1 MNWAWWLTPV
11 IPPWDVEAGRSA
23 ISYVT
28 TVRSA
33 WDTYD
38 SYLVSPQKRKIPDEK
53 HACIDTCVHTEKH
66 ICDIFICIYI
76 YDIIK
81 NDWPMSSYL
90 VT

>member
-1 MNWAWWLTPV
+1 MAAFSEVPV
-11 IPPWDVEAGRSA
+11 YELGLVAYTSHPTLGCGGRE

-33 WDTYD
+33 WDTFD
-38 SYLVSPQKRKIPDEK
+38 LCLVSPQKRKIPDEK

-76 YDIIK
+76 
-81 NDWPMSSYL
+81 
-90 VT
+90 